1 MGRCEAVNKWTPA
14 IKIGMC
20 QKFSDCCS
28 PSDPQF
34 GPFLDLNCSAQHCG
48 SWPIPEDLNKGA
60 ETGSFL
66 GYIKISR
73 SWLVSKPGKQ
83 KMYRN
88 VTQDLQWM
96 TKWLSHVTLVPT
108 FGHSDLGVQAK
119 EGLGVPPCDTKRLP
133 KPQPAF
139 WLQDIW
145 LLPIDS
151 WEDLLLWS
159 AVWNCTTT
167 HNDSQRHARRW
178 LVARSAMRYW
188 QQWHQNLGLVE
199 TTQWLCQNAKWYS
212 VPKRFWDRA
221 SRASCIKSSTQ
232 FSTTNNYQIISFES
246 IIVVIQL
253 LIAIVVLLYFIDG
266 NHV

>member
-1 MGRCEAVNKWTPA
+1 MKTWCCTLSWTPNGDYIYIYILVYTGKTSEQTIKVQNGRCEAVNKWTPA

-34 GPFLDLNCSAQHCG
+34 GPFLDLNRSAQHCG
-48 SWPIPEDLNKGA
+48 KQFWPIPEDLNKGA

-108 FGHSDLGVQAK
+108 FGHPDLGVQA
-119 EGLGVPPCDTKRLP
+119 
-133 KPQPAF
+133 
-139 WLQDIW
+139 
-145 LLPIDS
+145 
-151 WEDLLLWS
+151 
-159 AVWNCTTT
+159 
-167 HNDSQRHARRW
+167 
-178 LVARSAMRYW
+178 
-188 QQWHQNLGLVE
+188 
-199 TTQWLCQNAKWYS
+199 
-212 VPKRFWDRA
+212 
-221 SRASCIKSSTQ
+221 
-232 FSTTNNYQIISFES
+232 
-246 IIVVIQL
+246 
-253 LIAIVVLLYFIDG
+253 
-266 NHV
+266 